1 MLQSVEKN
9 ERRTKLKKYRGI
21 LLARISNNVL
31 LHDHLT
37 VGTHNPGEHRGHMH
51 SLSGVFK
58 G

>member
-37 VGTHNPGEHRGHMH
+37 VGTHNPG
-51 SLSGVFK
+51 
-58 G
+58 